1 METRRRLFSFVS
13 VLTKMLNLRRNN
25 NSHHL
30 LGVTLAGMLTLTAV
44 AATLTVAAVVVTP
57 RFSNAQSVDSGL
69 IAAKFDTN
77 NQFIH
82 EFAQLIGR
90 SVEVLAIHQRGS
102 SPFLE
107 MVIWL
112 EDHQSPG
119 QPSID
124 EVAVIS
130 HSKILGTIV
139 LYRLP
144 LDEKS
149 STPVVLKRAVL
160 KGVKFCNQLRA
171 NPKSVPTVLATGISD
186 MRVERTG
193 SPYNGAQ
200 RLRITL
206 TWADDSSDGSD
217 KASVLVDA
225 AMFQSE
231 ARE

>member
-1 METRRRLFSFVS
+1 MSYLCRSNESQ
-13 VLTKMLNLRRNN
+13 
-25 NSHHL
+25 HHL
-30 LGVTLAGMLTLTAV
+30 GITLAGMLTLTAV

-69 IAAKFDTN
+69 IAAKHETN

-82 EFAQLIGR
+82 GLAELIGR
-90 SVEVLAIHQRGS
+90 SVEVLAIHDRDN
-102 SPFLE
+102 SPYLE

-112 EDHQSPG
+112 EDHQVPG
-119 QPSID
+119 KPSID

-130 HSKILGTIV
+130 HSQILGTIV
-139 LYRLP
+139 LYRMG
-144 LDEKS
+144 LDENS
-149 STPVVLKRAVL
+149 SIPVVLKRADL
-160 KGVKFCNQLRA
+160 KSVNFCNQWRA
-171 NPKSVPTVLATGISD
+171 NPRSVPTVLATGISD

-206 TWADDSSDGSD
+206 TWAEDSSDGSD

-225 AMFQSE
+225 AMFHSE